1 LCLAARRVFDVSGE
15 DDPLAGSTCQLGP
28 SCHRGSVMSL
38 SERARVPQWKTSSD
52 LGWPGRGGRSSTV
65 VAYLIIAGWP
75 LIFWPLQSQLG
86 TAHWLSGLAIP
97 WWIMVGGITLLVIMA
112 RALRGIRKGRPAIR
126 G

>member
-1 LCLAARRVFDVSGE
+1 
-15 DDPLAGSTCQLGP
+15 
-28 SCHRGSVMSL
+28 MSL

-86 TAHWLSGLAIP
+86 TAHRLSGLAIP
-97 WWIMVGGITLLVIMA
+97 WWIMVGGITLLVIMV